1 MKITIKKGDTLW
13 SLALQH
19 LGNGLR
25 WTFLYDVN
33 RATIH
38 KAQRGQTRMIGPDWI
53 FPGTVHGL
61 GAVLMSFLGGTSGM
75 MMLRESMVH
84 PNQLPGA
91 LVFLWIGSSLANF

>member
-25 WTFLYDVN
+25 WTFLYEVN

-53 FPGTVHGL
+53 FPGTILEIPDAEDMEVRPYGEK
-61 GAVLMSFLGGTSGM
+61 G
-75 MMLRESMVH
+75 
-84 PNQLPGA
+84 
-91 LVFLWIGSSLANF
+91 